1 MSVFILYAKVS
12 DSWFIEQYNQY
23 IPLLNHED
31 KNRFNTM
38 KSPLKR
44 QQFLL
49 SRVLLLQAATQLLQQ
64 KSLTL
69 KAEGEPKENS
79 YLEIAQIKTYQIE
92 NYTQLLINQKYS
104 FSISITHSGSVAA
117 VCISSQQLKL
127 GIDIEKIKPRKFV
140 ELAQEF
146 CVEDELTLLNNKQY
160 DSYYFYKLWTAKEA
174 LTKAT
179 QANLTDLFSFN
190 CSNVLIK
197 NIGTFNFNH
206 SLFSY
211 NTCNLYNESETYIGT
226 VVFETLDNKKA
237 LSDMCEKAEKISWH
251 KYKA

>member
-1 MSVFILYAKVS
+1 MSVFVLYAKVN
-12 DSWFIEQYNQY
+12 DSWFIEQYNQS
-23 IPLLNHED
+23 ISLLNHED
-31 KNRFNTM
+31 KNRFDKM
-38 KSPLKR
+38 KSSLKR
-44 QQFLL
+44 QQLLL
-49 SRVLLLQAATQLLQQ
+49 SRVLLLQAAAQLLQQ

-69 KAEGEPKENS
+69 KAEDEPEENS
-79 YLEIAQIKTYQIE
+79 HLESSQIKTYQIE

-127 GIDIEKIKPRKFV
+127 GIDIEKIKPRNFV

-197 NIGTFNFNH
+197 NIGTFDFNH
-206 SLFSY
+206 SIFSY
-211 NTCNLYNESETYIGT
+211 HTNNLSDELEAYIGT
-226 VVFETLDNKKA
+226 VVVQVVSETISFNEIKN
-237 LSDMCEKAEKISWH
+237 ISWIYYT
-251 KYKA
+251 K